1 MDRILLEKIISIVY
15 YNTVDSEVEHRMKK
29 NGLTAEDAV
38 IIDSIRRTMTGG
50 APLEDL
56 MADLLAGVK
65 RMIDCN
71 RLDIGLTDEK
81 GKRIEVRHMAAD
93 YEPLVVTKGH
103 TADVPEDLSERLNR
117 EGHVIIDDLKE
128 WADNEVDSLFDLLD
142 REGIRSAAAVPVI
155 AGEAVGFIAC
165 LSRSSGAF
173 DGRAVS
179 ILRELAK
186 MLRYQV
192 EKEYHLDQIEKNY
205 QAYMEMLG
213 FVSHE
218 LKSPV
223 SSIVTLVTTL
233 SEGYYGK
240 MDEKQREILKR
251 IVNKAEYLE
260 ALTSQYLNL
269 ARFESS
275 MMESSPRLVDFMEDI
290 VEPSIELLMPQ
301 IEERGIKL
309 VRDYRPGIIPV
320 RCDPALV
327 KIVMINLLS
336 NGIKYGNKG
345 GTLKVSITKGF
356 KKFSFTVWNEGPGFS
371 EEDKHRLFKKF
382 SRLQAAELI
391 ERKGSGIG
399 LYVSWK
405 VVQLHC
411 GHIYAESEQGS
422 WARFTVELPTY
433 LDLCIME

>member
-1 MDRILLEKIISIVY
+1 MEKAG
-15 YNTVDSEVEHRMKK
+15 M
-29 NGLTAEDAV
+29 TAEDAGV
-38 IIDSIRRTMTGG
+38 IDSIRRTMTGG
-50 APLEDL
+50 GSLEDL

-65 RMIDCN
+65 RIIHCD
-71 RLDIGLTDEK
+71 RLDVGLMDEK
-81 GKRIEVRHMAAD
+81 GRRIEIRHVAAD
-93 YEPLVVTKGH
+93 YEPQFVRKNH
-103 TADVPEDLSERLNR
+103 TDDVPEVLSEKITRQ
-117 EGHVIIDDLKE
+117 GHVTIDDLKGG
-128 WADNEVDSLFDLLD
+128 ADSGEEGLFDLLV
-142 REGIRSAAAVPVI
+142 REGVRSVVVVPVI

-165 LSRSSGAF
+165 SSRSAGAF
-173 DGRAVS
+173 DDRAVS
-179 ILRELAK
+179 VLKELAK
-186 MLRYQV
+186 ILRYQV

-205 QAYMEMLG
+205 KAYMEMLG

-233 SEGYYGK
+233 VEGYYGK

-251 IVNKAEYLE
+251 IVKKAEYLE

-290 VEPSIELLMPQ
+290 AEPAIELLMPQ
-301 IEERGIKL
+301 IEERGMKL
-309 VRDYRPGIIPV
+309 ERDYRQGIIPV

-345 GTLKVSITKGF
+345 GVLRVSVTKGF
-356 KKFSFTVWNEGPGFS
+356 KKFSFSVWNEGPGFS
-371 EEDKHRLFKKF
+371 EEEKHRLFKKF
-382 SRLQAAELI
+382 SRLQAAELM

-405 VVQLHC
+405 VVLIHC
-411 GHIYAESEQGS
+411 GHIRAESEQGS
-422 WARFTVELPTY
+422 WARFTVELPLY

>member
-1 MDRILLEKIISIVY
+1 MNKTGM
-15 YNTVDSEVEHRMKK
+15 N
-29 NGLTAEDAV
+29 AEDAGF
-38 IIDSIRRTMTGG
+38 IDEIRRTMTGG
-50 APLEDL
+50 ASLEDL
-56 MADLLAGVK
+56 MPDLLAGIR
-65 RMIDCN
+65 RMIACN
-71 RLDIGLTDEK
+71 RLDVGLMDEK
-81 GKRIEVRHMAAD
+81 GRRIEVRHLAAD
-93 YEPLVVTKGH
+93 YGPLFVKKGH
-103 TADVPEDLSERLNR
+103 TADVPEALSEKITR
-117 EGHVIIDDLKE
+117 EGHVTIDDLE
-128 WADNEVDSLFDLLD
+128 GGTDSDGGEGLLDLLV
-142 REGIRSAAAVPVI
+142 REGIRSVVAVPVI

-165 LSRSSGAF
+165 SSRTSGAF
-173 DGRAVS
+173 NDHAVAV
-179 ILRELAK
+179 LKELAK
-186 MLRYQV
+186 ILRYQV

-240 MDEKQREILKR
+240 MDEKQREILSR
-251 IVNKAEYLE
+251 IVKKAEYLE

-275 MMESSPRLVDFMEDI
+275 MMESNPGLIDFMEDI
-290 VEPSIELLMPQ
+290 VEPAIELLMPQ
-301 IEERGIKL
+301 IEERGMRL
-309 VRDYRPGIIPV
+309 ERDYRSAIIPV

-327 KIVMINLLS
+327 KIVMVNLLS

-345 GTLKVSITKGF
+345 GTLKVSVTKGF
-356 KKFSFTVWNEGPGFS
+356 KKFSFSVWNEGPGFN

-405 VVQLHC
+405 IVQIHC

-422 WARFTVELPTY
+422 WARFTVELPLY
-433 LDLCIME
+433 LDLCIMEK